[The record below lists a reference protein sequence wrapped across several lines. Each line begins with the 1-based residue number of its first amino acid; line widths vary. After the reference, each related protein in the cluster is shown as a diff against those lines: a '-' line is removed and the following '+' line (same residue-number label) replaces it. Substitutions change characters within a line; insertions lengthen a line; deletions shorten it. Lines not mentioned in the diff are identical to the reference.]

1 MKSNLLAYPKLL
13 FGVLLIELE
22 VSRGLSVRFFLFVVT
37 VVIIMVIIV
46 VVGVI
51 ISHGVSGE
59 GVQRSV

>member
-13 FGVLLIELE
+13 FGVLLIEIE